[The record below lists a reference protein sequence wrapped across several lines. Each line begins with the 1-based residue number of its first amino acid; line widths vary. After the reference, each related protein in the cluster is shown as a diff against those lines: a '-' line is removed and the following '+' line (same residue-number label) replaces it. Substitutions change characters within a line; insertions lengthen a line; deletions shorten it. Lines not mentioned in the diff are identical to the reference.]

1 MDLTPYIGWIVF
13 LHVLGAFMFAA
24 GHGVVVLDR
33 RPVRP
38 AGDHSPIP
46 SVVGDIADGPLVERV
61 LEQHAVE
68 VVLHLA
74 ADKSVTE
81 SMAAPGS
88 HLRNNV
94 CGSLALCEAMLE
106 RGVHRIVFSSSAAVY
121 GTPQRL
127 PVDERARLAPDNP
140 YGASKVMVEQMLHWY
155 HVCHGFDTVSLRY
168 FNAAGAADDG
178 SLGEDGSEA
187 SNLVPRVM
195 RALAGP
201 SEAMPVYGTDF
212 DTPDGTAV
220 RDYVHVE
227 DLAAAHVRALELVG
241 QGSGEWV
248 FNLGTGRGHSVR
260 EVLVAAERASGRSV
274 PHLDTARRAGDP
286 AQVWADAT
294 AARQELGWR
303 AERDLDDIVRS
314 AWLWQTTRQ
323 GGADLSRREQP
334 VVDVDR
340 HG

>member
-1 MDLTPYIGWIVF
+1 MK
-13 LHVLGAFMFAA
+13 VLVTGGAGYVGSFCVRHLLAA

-33 RPVRP
+33 RPVRQ
-38 AGDHSPIP
+38 AGDPFSVP
-46 SVVGDIADGPLVERV
+46 SVVGDIADRALVERV

-74 ADKSVTE
+74 AEKSVAE
-81 SMAAPGS
+81 SMASPGP

-94 CGSLALCEAMLE
+94 CGSLALFEAMLQ

-140 YGASKVMVEQMLHWY
+140 YGTSKVMVEQMLHWY
-155 HVCHGFDTVSLRY
+155 HVRHGFDTVSLRY

-178 SLGEDGSEA
+178 SLGEDGDEA

-195 RALAGP
+195 RALAGLA
-201 SEAMPVYGTDF
+201 EALPVYGTDF
-212 DTPDGTAV
+212 ATPDGTAV

-227 DLAAAHVRALELVG
+227 DLAAAHLRALELVG

-260 EVLVAAERASGRSV
+260 EVLHAAERASGRPV
-274 PHLDTARRAGDP
+274 PHEETARRPGDP
-286 AQVWADAT
+286 AQVWADASA
-294 AARQELGWR
+294 AARELGWR

-314 AWLWQTTRQ
+314 AWSWQQ
-323 GGADLSRREQP
+323 
-334 VVDVDR
+334 R
-340 HG
+340 HD